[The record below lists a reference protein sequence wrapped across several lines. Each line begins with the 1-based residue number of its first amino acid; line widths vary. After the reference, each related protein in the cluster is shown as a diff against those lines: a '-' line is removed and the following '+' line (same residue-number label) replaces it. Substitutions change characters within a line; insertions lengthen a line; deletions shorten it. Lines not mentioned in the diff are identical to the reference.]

1 MDQMEEKKNP
11 DWMEQ
16 QKEQKRQA
24 EQNGR
29 PPCCCISAG
38 HCRRRPKPVPPH
50 CCTGPTGPAG
60 PAGATG
66 ITGPTGPAGVTGPTG
81 STGATGPTG
90 TTGPTGPAGS
100 ASVEEFLNAFSVPAA
115 PGTSGTELVFDLNGQ
130 SKGTAIAHAERS
142 AEFVLNEPGFY
153 AAAFHSTIAPASG
166 VTFPLNIQ
174 FTMEQDGTPVPGAAT
189 QHTFHTSAENANI
202 AFDTILAVTD
212 APSILTVTGLG
223 GNFLYSDVGMSIYQI
238 G

>member
-1 MDQMEEKKNP
+1 M
-11 DWMEQ
+11 
-16 QKEQKRQA
+16 
-24 EQNGR
+24 
-29 PPCCCISAG
+29 
-38 HCRRRPKPVPPH
+38 
-50 CCTGPTGPAG
+50 
-60 PAGATG
+60 
-66 ITGPTGPAGVTGPTG
+66 
-81 STGATGPTG
+81 
-90 TTGPTGPAGS
+90 
-100 ASVEEFLNAFSVPAA
+100 EEFLNAFSVPAA

-153 AAAFHSTIAPASG
+153 AAVFHSTIAPASG